1 MSNVVANKTTQVI
14 AVSNRKGGAGK
25 TTVAVNL
32 AAELAALGKRVLLID
47 LDSQGHC
54 AVGVGHKHVAG
65 EASVHDVFRGQA
77 HGLLDSIKT
86 TQVERLDI
94 APADQMFDHGG
105 ASQDHSSL
113 ARALDDEALRSR
125 YEFIIID
132 TPPSLDSLLLNA
144 LTAADWVLIPYIPQ
158 ALSLEGVKQLMRVLF
173 KLLSAQNA
181 HLRILGF
188 LPIQVHGQV
197 RSHRKVTGEI
207 ARQFGSLRLLSG
219 IRSDVRLAE
228 SFAAG
233 KPIRLF
239 EPKCRAAEDFLMLAR
254 SILEIIGS
262 EM

>member
-1 MSNVVANKTTQVI
+1 MSSLVAKKTTQVI

-32 AAELAALGKRVLLID
+32 AAELAALGKHVLLID

-54 AVGVGHKHVAG
+54 AVGLGLKHMAG
-65 EASVHDVFRGQA
+65 DASVHDLFRGQPC
-77 HGLLDSIKT
+77 GLLDSIKKT
-86 TQVERLDI
+86 HLERLAI

-113 ARALDDEALRSR
+113 ARALDDEALRAR

-173 KLLSAQNA
+173 KLISAQNS

-188 LPIQVHGQV
+188 LPMQVHGQV

-207 ARQFGSLRLLSG
+207 ARQFGSLRLLGG

-233 KPIRLF
+233 QPIRLF
-239 EPKCRAAEDFLMLAR
+239 GPKCRAAEDFVGLAR
-254 SILEIIGS
+254 HVLDIINS
-262 EM
+262 EA